1 MTRISRCPVPLI
13 IAPTVALLVTLVV
26 PKPLTAQPEQS
37 STADT
42 PISSEIPS
50 PGSEPNPAQPASA
63 LDKSSIDSA
72 TDVEVQPA
80 SALDKSSI
88 DAATD
93 VEIQRRFNELKSELL
108 DDRREFLDKRS
119 KDVDWWLTAIIIFL
133 TFFAIIVAIIGIFG
147 FQRFREIEKE
157 ARQSV
162 EALKEQEKQAGLTVE
177 EIEAKHEKA
186 ESLLKD
192 MNAETTHNNPDKAS
206 EVVKTVQQN
215 PAASLIDRA
224 RADAISL
231 QQRGKVEEAIEKWR
245 SIAKVAEGVDS
256 QLQARAWF
264 SVGYLHGQE
273 DHWKEAINAYNES
286 IRLRPDN
293 AVAYSNRG
301 VAKRNLGQYKAAL
314 TDYDKAIKLDPDNTA
329 AYNNRGYAKTN
340 LGQYEEAL
348 TDSNK
353 AIKLDPD
360 NAAAYDTRGVAKAG
374 LGRLNEAREDYQ
386 KALAL
391 AQESGNEALIAEV
404 QHNLSQLDNAK
415 AP

>member
-1 MTRISRCPVPLI
+1 MILIPYPHRPTLLI
-13 IAPTVALLVTLVV
+13 IAAMVALLVTLAV
-26 PKPLTAQPEQS
+26 PKPLTAQPEQP
-37 STADT
+37 STTDT
-42 PISSEIPS
+42 AISSETQS
-50 PGSEPNPAQPASA
+50 PNSEPNR
-63 LDKSSIDSA
+63 
-72 TDVEVQPA
+72 VQPA
-80 SALDKSSI
+80 PASDKSGI
-88 DAATD
+88 DNTTD
-93 VEIQRRFNELKSELL
+93 VEIQRRFDELQRELL

-231 QQRGKVEEAIEKWR
+231 QQQGKVEEAIEKWR

-314 TDYDKAIKLDPDNTA
+314 TDSNKAIKLDPDNAA

-404 QHNLSQLDNAK
+404 QRNLSQLDNDQ